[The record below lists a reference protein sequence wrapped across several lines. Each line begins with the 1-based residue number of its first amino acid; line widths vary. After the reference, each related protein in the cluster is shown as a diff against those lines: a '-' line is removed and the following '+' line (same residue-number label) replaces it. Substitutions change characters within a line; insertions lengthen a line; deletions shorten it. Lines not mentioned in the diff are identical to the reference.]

1 VEIKLSDVRVAQER
15 SIKECL
21 VKLAKVKDRAS
32 LVVAGGV
39 VDIEAATAGEFGP
52 ELEPIYDDWL
62 AFAELART
70 VTEATGPLVEMDLG
84 CPVSP
89 RQVFAIGVNYRSH
102 SEESDVMVPEM
113 PGTFTKFPTCLAGPY
128 DDIPLVGDS
137 NDWEVELVTV
147 IAHSAHH
154 VDEVDAWSYVAG
166 LAVGQDISDRHM
178 QFAAADQWSLGK
190 SRSGYGPVGPWVVT
204 PDEISKPD
212 DLAIGCSLD
221 GETMQQARTSQL
233 IFSVPRLIAELSTVT
248 RLLPGDIIFTGTPSG
263 VGFVRQPP
271 RYLQP
276 GQTLESWIEG
286 IGTLRNRCR

>member
-1 VEIKLSDVRVAQER
+1 MSQSGGSAITRNCV
-15 SIKECL
+15 
-21 VKLAKVKDRAS
+21 VKLAKMNDRAS
-32 LVVAGGV
+32 LVVGGGV
-39 VDIEAATAGEFGP
+39 VDIEAATGGQFGP

-62 AFAELART
+62 AFVDVART
-70 VTEATGPLVEMDLG
+70 VTEATGPLIKTKLG

-89 RQVFAIGVNYRSH
+89 RQVFAIGINYRSN
-102 SEESDVMVPEM
+102 SAESVVMVPEI
-113 PGTFTKFPTCLAGPY
+113 PSTFTKFPTCLAGPY

-137 NDWEVELVTV
+137 NDWEVELVAV
-147 IAHSAHH
+147 MAHCAHH
-154 VDEVDAWSYVAG
+154 IDEANGWRYIAG
-166 LAVGQDISDRHM
+166 LAVGQDISDRHL

-190 SRSGYGPVGPWVVT
+190 SRSGYGPVGPWVAT
-204 PDEISKPD
+204 PDEIPNAD
-212 DLAIGCSLD
+212 DLAIGCSID

-233 IFSVPRLIAELSTVT
+233 IFSIPRLVAELSAVT

-263 VGFVRQPP
+263 VGFLRQPP